1 MKKTIKYLIF
11 LAICLIPLSV
21 NAASSNLSITCPKT
35 TTASSTITCTIK
47 ITTTGKIANG
57 IKANYDFGSSV
68 SYKSLVLSTD
78 KLSVFTSNSSGFVLN
93 GTGGIPA
100 TTTVG
105 KLNVKISSSAT
116 SGSTHKIG
124 LKGIQVSTTEYEDL
138 TAENVSTTVRIK
150 SSNNYLSSLKT
161 SSGTFNFQ
169 KNISNYNIT
178 INQSKTTITA
188 TPEDS
193 KATVTGTGTKTLKYG
208 LNKFKIVVTSEAK
221 TTRTYTL
228 NITRKDTRSTENRLL
243 SLNIDAENANLKFSP
258 DTKTYNISVP
268 HNVTRTKI
276 TATPYNIKATFAK
289 GYGPRTVKL
298 KYGLNVVKVTVKSEK
313 GTTNTYTLNIT
324 RKDNRSNNNYLSSL
338 KISNGK
344 IKFNKD
350 TTTYN
355 IKVTKDT
362 TTSDITASLQDTKAS
377 FVKGYGPRTVNLN
390 PGFNTFQIRVK
401 NEKGKIRTYTINI
414 TREDGKSENNNLKEI
429 KLSEGTITF
438 DKNNLNYNV
447 TVENKTDKINIT
459 ATPEDSKAK
468 VTYQKENT
476 LKVGEN
482 KIVIKVEAENKST
495 KNYTINVIRKEEGQA
510 LSNNSK
516 LTTLF
521 LNGEEIKL
529 DENNLTYTYKTKE
542 KNIDV
547 KATPVDSKANVT
559 ITGNNNITENSTIQ
573 IIVTAEDQSTT
584 TYKINVELEKTKS
597 NLSLIIILAL
607 VVILI
612 AVIVYILIT
621 KMKNNKND
629 IDASALN

>member
-1 MKKTIKYLIF
+1 MKKTIKYLLF
-11 LAICLIPLSV
+11 SAICLIPLSV
-21 NAASSNLSITCPKT
+21 NAASSNLSITCPET
-35 TTASSTITCTIK
+35 ATASSTITCTIK
-47 ITTTGKIANG
+47 ITTSGKTANG
-57 IKANYDFGSSV
+57 IKASYDFGSSI

-78 KLSVFTSNSSGFVLN
+78 KLSALVSNSSGFVLN

-138 TAENVSTTVRIK
+138 TANDVSTTVRIK

-221 TTRTYTL
+221 TARTYTL

-243 SLNIDAENANLKFSP
+243 SLNIDAENANLKFNP

-268 HNVTRTKI
+268 NNVTSTKI
-276 TATPYNIKATFAK
+276 TATPYNAKATFAK

-298 KYGLNVVKVTVKSEK
+298 NYGLNVVKVTVKSEK

-324 RKDNRSNNNYLSSL
+324 RKDNRSNNNYLSNL

-344 IKFNKD
+344 INFNKD

-438 DKNNLNYNV
+438 DKSNLSYNV

-529 DENNLTYTYKTKE
+529 YENNLTYTYKTKE

-597 NLSLIIILAL
+597 NLSLIIILVL
-607 VVILI
+607 VAILI

-629 IDASALN
+629 IDASALY

>member
-1 MKKTIKYLIF
+1 M
-11 LAICLIPLSV
+11 
-21 NAASSNLSITCPKT
+21 
-35 TTASSTITCTIK
+35 
-47 ITTTGKIANG
+47 
-57 IKANYDFGSSV
+57 
-68 SYKSLVLSTD
+68 
-78 KLSVFTSNSSGFVLN
+78 
-93 GTGGIPA
+93 
-100 TTTVG
+100 
-105 KLNVKISSSAT
+105 
-116 SGSTHKIG
+116 
-124 LKGIQVSTTEYEDL
+124 
-138 TAENVSTTVRIK
+138 
-150 SSNNYLSSLKT
+150 
-161 SSGTFNFQ
+161 
-169 KNISNYNIT
+169 
-178 INQSKTTITA
+178 
-188 TPEDS
+188 
-193 KATVTGTGTKTLKYG
+193 
-208 LNKFKIVVTSEAK
+208 
-221 TTRTYTL
+221 
-228 NITRKDTRSTENRLL
+228 
-243 SLNIDAENANLKFSP
+243 
-258 DTKTYNISVP
+258 
-268 HNVTRTKI
+268 
-276 TATPYNIKATFAK
+276 
-289 GYGPRTVKL
+289 
-298 KYGLNVVKVTVKSEK
+298 
-313 GTTNTYTLNIT
+313 
-324 RKDNRSNNNYLSSL
+324 
-338 KISNGK
+338 
-344 IKFNKD
+344 
-350 TTTYN
+350 
-355 IKVTKDT
+355 
-362 TTSDITASLQDTKAS
+362 
-377 FVKGYGPRTVNLN
+377 
-390 PGFNTFQIRVK
+390 
-401 NEKGKIRTYTINI
+401 
-414 TREDGKSENNNLKEI
+414 KEI

-447 TVENKTDKINIT
+447 TVENKIDKINIT

-482 KIVIKVEAENKST
+482 KIIIKVEAENKST

-597 NLSLIIILAL
+597 NLSLIIILTL